1 MTNVETNNP
10 VKILKSLQIFQTLYE
25 KATVNHIIVFM
36 HVISETSKGMV
47 VHMREMPDDL
57 GMTQTTVNRIVRH
70 LGDRSYIHENGL
82 QLVKITT
89 DMTDERM
96 RLVNL
101 TPKGKK
107 IASQMLEKIYGTT
120 S

>member
-1 MTNVETNNP
+1 MSQTARNNP
-10 VKILKSLQIFQTLYE
+10 VNILKSLQIFQTLYE

-36 HVISETSKGMV
+36 HVISETSKGNV
-47 VHMREMPDDL
+47 VHMREMPNDL
-57 GMTQTTVNRIVRH
+57 GMTRTTVNRIVRH

-89 DMTDERM
+89 DRTDERM
-96 RLVNL
+96 RLVNI
-101 TPKGKK
+101 TPKGEKV
-107 IASQMLEKIYGTT
+107 AEHMLEKIYGT